1 MPRGIDP
8 GFGHNVGMVDPVQQ
22 ARDTLNQKITTA
34 PESVAP
40 AQRHAGVTG
49 LSPLCPRGFS
59 QGNMNRIEENCPRCE
74 DGFP

>member
-34 PESVAP
+34 PESAAP
-40 AQRHAGVTG
+40 CQRHAGVTG
-49 LSPLCPRGFS
+49 LSLSPTWAGSLNTILPARNESF
-59 QGNMNRIEENCPRCE
+59 
-74 DGFP
+74 